1 MTRAEVAEVLTLIA
15 AAWPRFEP
23 DEAKVALW
31 GELFADVEFGI
42 AKVALKKLMLL
53 NTFPPS
59 VAELRQAVMEVRTP
73 EKLSAPEAWGLALK
87 AIHTYG
93 CYREGEALAA
103 LPEQV
108 AEVVRW
114 MGWQSIC
121 MSDNVDVVRGQFM
134 RMYETQQKRDRE
146 QAVLPTGLRD
156 AIARIGASNGN
167 RELKKIN
174 AGDVMRLDKVRGEWP
189 S

>member
-1 MTRAEVAEVLTLIA
+1 MKPAEIAELLTLIA

-23 DEAKVALW
+23 DDAKVILW
-31 GELFADVEFGI
+31 SELFADVDFEV

-59 VAELRQAVMEVRTP
+59 VAELRQAVMDVKMP
-73 EKLSAPEAWGLALK
+73 DKLSAPEAWGLTLK
-87 AIHTYG
+87 AIHIYG
-93 CYREGEALAA
+93 YYREAEALES

-174 AGDVMRLDKVRGEWP
+174 AGDVMRLDKVRGEWLK
-189 S
+189 